1 MKELFNLEL
10 LRRRVAEGT
19 IDTILIVFPDHYG
32 RLLGK
37 RVTGS
42 FFLDHV
48 LTSGIDLCNYLLSCD
63 IEMNPLSG
71 FAMSSWEKGYG
82 DFHGILD
89 LQTLRPIQWLN
100 GTALI
105 IADLTWENGT
115 PVVQSPRAILKRQI
129 ERAHQAKIYP
139 MMGSELEFYLFEE
152 SMEELETQKQNFRS
166 PTPSSNY
173 IIDYHILGTT
183 RNEEVI
189 RNIRNAMCASN
200 IPVEYS
206 KGEWGK
212 GQHEINLQFSDALQ
226 MADRHVIYK
235 NGVKEIAWKHNV
247 SATFMAKYSE
257 QDAGSGFH
265 LHASLFDEKSSYFDG
280 KNKKNLLWDA
290 KKKRGSKLFRH
301 FLGGLLHYT
310 AELFLFYAPTINSFK
325 RYQESSFAPT
335 RLVWS
340 EDNRTVG
347 FRVVGHDHSFRIE
360 NRMPGA
366 DANPYLAFA
375 ATLAAGLAG
384 IEEEL
389 DCGEPYHGNAYHDQ
403 SLPQIP
409 LDLSQA
415 AHLFDRSQLARKS
428 FSDDVVNHYVRLAQL
443 EQKAFSSSVTDWER
457 RRYFDR
463 V

>member
-1 MKELFNLEL
+1 MKEPFTLES
-10 LRRRVAEGT
+10 LRSRVEEGS
-19 IDTILIVFPDHYG
+19 IDTVLVVFPDHCG

-42 FFLDHV
+42 FFLERV
-48 LTSGIDLCNYLLSCD
+48 MASGIDLCNYLLTCD
-63 IEMNPLSG
+63 IEMNPLTG
-71 FAMSSWEKGYG
+71 FEMSSWEKGYG
-82 DFHGILD
+82 DFHGVLD
-89 LQTLRPIQWLN
+89 VQTLRPIQWLN
-100 GTALI
+100 GTALV
-105 IADLTWENGT
+105 IADLTWEDGT
-115 PVVQSPRAILKRQI
+115 PVAPSPRAILKKQI
-129 ERAHQAKIYP
+129 ERAHQAGLFP

-152 SMEELETQKQNFRS
+152 SMEELENKKRNFCN

-173 IIDYHILGTT
+173 FIDYHILSTT
-183 RNEEVI
+183 RNENVI
-189 RNIRNAMCASN
+189 REIRNAMCESN

-212 GQHEINLQFSDALQ
+212 GQHEINLLYSDALQ

-235 NGVKEIAWKHNV
+235 NGVKEIAWKHNA
-247 SATFMAKYSE
+247 SATFMAKYSD

-265 LHASLFDEKSSYFDG
+265 LHTSLFDG
-280 KNKKNLLWDA
+280 KNKKNLFWDT
-290 KKKRGSKLFRH
+290 KKKKESQLFRQ
-301 FLGGLLHYT
+301 FLGGLLRYT

-347 FRVVGHDHSFRIE
+347 FRIVGHESSFRIE
-360 NRMPGA
+360 NRLPGA

-389 DCGEPYHGNAYHDQ
+389 DCGEPYRGNAYHDR

-409 LDLSQA
+409 LGLFQA
-415 AHLFDRSQLARKS
+415 EYLFEQSELARKA
-428 FSDDVVNHYVRLAQL
+428 FGDDVVGHYVHLAQL
-443 EQKAFSSSVTDWER
+443 ERKAFASSVTDWER
-457 RRYFDR
+457 KRYFDR
-463 V
+463 I